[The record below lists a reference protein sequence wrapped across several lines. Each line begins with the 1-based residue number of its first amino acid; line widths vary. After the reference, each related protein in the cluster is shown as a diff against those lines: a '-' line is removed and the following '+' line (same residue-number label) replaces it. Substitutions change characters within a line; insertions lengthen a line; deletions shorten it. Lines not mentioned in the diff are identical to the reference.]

1 MVLDGPCDPCPMT
14 SLQFAEAPLWPWHLS
29 AWGALTGATVKDQDA
44 ARLRNNRWGAELVC
58 LPLCPTS
65 AQT

>member
-1 MVLDGPCDPCPMT
+1 MG
-14 SLQFAEAPLWPWHLS
+14 H